1 MAEIAIAGTFP
12 EPLSGLRTDA
22 IDRRVLEDERYAAPV
37 AGDAEGVRHLAILGR
52 PVEGLEIR
60 VVDPATGDALKEREV
75 GELEIRG
82 TSVTPRYYKRPE
94 ANEELFND
102 GWLRTA
108 DLPYVA
114 DGELGRCGGFKA
126 QLIVVW
132 ANVTP

>member
-60 VVDPATGDALKEREV
+60 VVDPATGDALKERAV
-75 GELEIRG
+75 GELEIRARK
-82 TSVTPRYYKRPE
+82 SVVEGKSVS
-94 ANEELFND
+94 
-102 GWLRTA
+102 GSV
-108 DLPYVA
+108 DL
-114 DGELGRCGGFKA
+114 GGRR
-126 QLIVVW
+126 II
-132 ANVTP
+132 